1 MTTFLSTT
9 IEHWPVERLIPYDR
23 NARTHSE
30 EQIEQIAR
38 SILIER
44 WSSGFHGVEQA
55 RSWDLRRSSFDKH
68 ENWNRVLKAANAQ
81 PKELGNNHRLI
92 FGN

>member
-1 MTTFLSTT
+1 MTIFLST
-9 IEHWPVERLIPYDR
+9 IEHWPVKKLIPYDR
-23 NARTHSE
+23 NARSRSE

-44 WSSGFHGVEQA
+44 WSSGFGGGRTSQKLGLASEQLRQA
-55 RSWDLRRSSFDKH
+55 RKLEPST
-68 ENWNRVLKAANAQ
+68 EGGEC
-81 PKELGNNHRLI
+81 PTKELGNNHRLI

>member
-44 WSSGFHGVEQA
+44 WTFGFRGVERA
-55 RSWDLRRSSFDKH
+55 RSRHLHQSSFDKLRKL
-68 ENWNRVLKAANAQ
+68 E
-81 PKELGNNHRLI
+81 PSTEG
-92 FGN
+92 GECPT

>member
-9 IEHWPVERLIPYDR
+9 IEHWPVEKLIAYDR

-30 EQIEQIAR
+30 EQREQIAR

-44 WSSGFHGVEQA
+44 WTSGFRGVERARSLGLASEQLRQA
-55 RSWDLRRSSFDKH
+55 RKLEPST
-68 ENWNRVLKAANAQ
+68 EGGEC
-81 PKELGNNHRLI
+81 PT
-92 FGN
+92 